1 TMQLGRAAMRPMS
14 KSAAPVC
21 VLRAL
26 DRKAFYVRYYS
37 GALIISPTSKPILIR
52 SHALTHS
59 QAHTLSS
66 PNSDHASVSGM
77 AARILDLMKSI
88 HAGPDRLLSEDGLVD
103 TGLNIIA
110 GPIRSQQ
117 IGFIGREETIFEFP
131 IRRETNTVAGGA
143 EWIAHRAYN
152 SETSGVSVNL
162 VIAGCEIGFEW

>member
-1 TMQLGRAAMRPMS
+1 
-14 KSAAPVC
+14 
-21 VLRAL
+21 
-26 DRKAFYVRYYS
+26 F
-37 GALIISPTSKPILIR
+37 
-52 SHALTHS
+52 

-77 AARILDLMKSI
+77 AARILDLVKSI

-103 TGLNIIA
+103 KGLNIFA

-117 IGFIGREETIFEFP
+117 IGFIGREEAIFEFS
-131 IRRETNTVAGGA
+131 IRCETNPVAGGA

-152 SETSGVSVNL
+152 PKTSGVSVNP